1 VRPAEEQ
8 PGSELRLRALRG
20 RAETLD
26 LVGRHRDAIIDY
38 NALIE
43 SCVRAQQRIEA
54 HIGLHRIY
62 SNMGEGDKAADF
74 AKLSLKASRE
84 HQNHE
89 FIGVSL
95 TSLTFSLIHKGAFSK
110 ALAKAKEALLY
121 LKKAAK
127 KQGLSLDERRR
138 IKSHLADGFNCIGHI
153 KNQQG
158 KYRESLRSF
167 GKGLKLVEEAGNQ
180 IGMVTFLN
188 NIGWNYKLL
197 NDHKHAISF
206 FNRAME
212 ISKKIGFKNAIA
224 TIVGNLGLI
233 YHDEAE
239 FDKALNCFQEAL
251 DINRG
256 MGSLSGMGIDMNN
269 MGNVYLD
276 RKELGRARNV
286 FLKSLE
292 IFERIGYRF
301 GTAMVLNNLGIIYLE
316 MGEYKKSVAF
326 VKRSEKLVA
335 ESGIA
340 EIGMRNT
347 VLRGRILRETGKL
360 QESLELLQKAIKDA
374 DHFGVK
380 EIFIHA
386 AIAYVETVCA
396 GKLIFPERMY
406 SPEAASASL
415 LQRAEMAAKKHDLG
429 NLRKDI
435 ASAKKKWES
444 TVAG

>member
-1 VRPAEEQ
+1 
-8 PGSELRLRALRG
+8 
-20 RAETLD
+20 
-26 LVGRHRDAIIDY
+26 
-38 NALIE
+38 
-43 SCVRAQQRIEA
+43 
-54 HIGLHRIY
+54 
-62 SNMGEGDKAADF
+62 
-74 AKLSLKASRE
+74 LKASRK

-110 ALAKAKEALLY
+110 ALAKAKEALVY
-121 LKKAAK
+121 LRKAAK
-127 KQGLSLDERRR
+127 EQGLSVDERQR
-138 IKSHLADGFNCIGHI
+138 IKGHLADGFNCIGHI

-180 IGMVTFLN
+180 IGIVTFLN
-188 NIGWNYKLL
+188 NIGWDYKLL

-206 FNRAME
+206 FNRAMK

-233 YHDEAE
+233 YYDEAE

-251 DINRG
+251 DINSE

-276 RKELGRARNV
+276 RKELGRAKNE

-301 GTAMVLNNLGIIYLE
+301 GTAMVLNNLGIIYFT
-316 MGEYKKSVAF
+316 MGKYGKSLAF

-347 VLRGRILRETGKL
+347 VLRGKILRETGKL
-360 QESLELLQKAIKDA
+360 QESLDLLQNAIKEA
-374 DHFGVK
+374 DHFGAK
-380 EIFIHA
+380 DIFIQA
-386 AIAYVETVCA
+386 AIAYVETICA
-396 GKLIFPERMY
+396 GKSVFPERMY
-406 SPEAASASL
+406 SPEAASAFL
-415 LQRAEMAAKKHDLG
+415 LKRAEAVAKGHNLG
-429 NLRKDI
+429 NLLKDI
-435 ASAKKKWES
+435 GSAKEKWELAV
-444 TVAG
+444 TA